1 MTVEAVVFD
10 IGNVLIEWNPERF
23 FDAKIGAD
31 RRRALFAAIDL
42 HGMNDAVDRG
52 GDLATVVQ
60 DAARAAPDW
69 EIEVLMW
76 RDHWIDMVGPA
87 IDGSVTILRDLRRA
101 GVPVFALSNFGRG
114 TFAMAVT
121 VYPFLTEFDRAY
133 ISGQM
138 GVIKPDAEI
147 YRRVEEECGVAPGA
161 LLFTDDRADN
171 IATARARGWQTHL
184 FDGPEGFRARLVAE
198 GLLT

>member
-1 MTVEAVVFD
+1 MPIDAVVFD

-23 FDAKIGAD
+23 FDTKIGVD
-31 RRRALFAAIDL
+31 RRTALFAAVDL
-42 HGMNDAVDRG
+42 HKMHDAVDRG

-60 DAARAAPDW
+60 DAARQYPEW
-69 EIEVLMW
+69 EADILIW
-76 RDHWIDMVGPA
+76 RDHWLDMVGPT
-87 IDGSVTILRDLRRA
+87 IEPSVVILRNLRAR

-114 TFAMAVT
+114 TFEMSVPD
-121 VYPFLTEFDRAY
+121 YPFLEEFDRSY

-147 YRRVEEECGVAPGA
+147 YRRVEDDCGVAPDR

-171 IATARARGWQTHL
+171 IAAADARGWQTHL
-184 FDGPEGFRARLVAE
+184 FDGPDGFHARLIEE
-198 GLLT
+198 GLL